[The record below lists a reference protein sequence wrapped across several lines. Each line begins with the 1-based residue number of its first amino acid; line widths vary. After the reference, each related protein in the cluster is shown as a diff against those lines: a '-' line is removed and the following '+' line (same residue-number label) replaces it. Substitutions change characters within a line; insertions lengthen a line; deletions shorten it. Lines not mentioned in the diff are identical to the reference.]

1 VTSHIDLPPDVY
13 NALTPR
19 FTIEREVG
27 AGGMATVFLARDE
40 RNERPVAIKILRAGA
55 DSAAGVERF
64 EREIKLLARLQ
75 HPLILPLHDSGIA
88 GEALYFVMP
97 YVDGEAL
104 RDRILRDGPLPIA
117 DALRIAIEVADALA
131 YAHAQGVVHRD
142 IKPENIML
150 WRGHAV
156 VADFGIASI
165 AYAASADDASRLTHA
180 GAWLGTPGYMS
191 PEQAAGELGI
201 GPASDQY
208 SLALVLYEML
218 TGSPPFVGSLRSVI
232 ARQVTESP
240 RPITESRPD
249 VSPTVASA
257 LGRAL
262 AKKPDD
268 RWPTT
273 ASFAEALRG
282 ATDHLGSIGP
292 SPESADAR
300 LSLAVLPFANIGG
313 DSANEFFSDGITDE
327 LIGALARVP
336 RLRVVSRTSAFAFRG
351 KDVALSEI
359 GARLRV
365 GFVLTGSVRRAG
377 DRLRLSAYLSRVADD
392 SLLWSETYDRKVAD
406 VFEVQD
412 DLSRRITGTVREALG
427 TSGAATPARV
437 HPARNVTAYEEYLL
451 GRYHWNKRYTP
462 SLREGLAA
470 FRRAIEADPSYAPA
484 WAGLAD
490 SHAVL
495 ASSAQE
501 LPGTAYPAAREAALK
516 AIELDPSLAEGHAS
530 LGLVRLNYDWD
541 WEGAERELLRA
552 IELNPSYSTARQWYS
567 SYLSSMGR
575 FEEAILSAQQA
586 VAVDP
591 YSLTAAI
598 RVGIAYTFA
607 RDYVKAAAQL
617 ERAKAMEPH
626 GLNAHSW
633 LTNAYVCL
641 GRHDDAVRLAD
652 EAYERS
658 ERALPFR
665 GMRASVYG
673 QVGRLEEARE
683 SIVEVL
689 SQPDGPPFFMA
700 YLSLTIGEK
709 DKAYEWLDR
718 GVRERGDLMHSLRT
732 TPFFASEWSDP
743 RFAAVLQQMGLGSPL
758 EPPSDRQPKT
768 QPKLSDAG

>member
-1 VTSHIDLPPDVY
+1 MTSDIDLPRDVY

-40 RNERPVAIKILRAGA
+40 RNDRPVALKILRTGA
-55 DSAAGVERF
+55 DTAAGVERF

-88 GEALYFVMP
+88 GDALYFVMP

-104 RDRILRDGPLPIA
+104 RDRMLRDGPLPIA
-117 DALRIAIEVADALA
+117 DALSIAIEVADALA

-165 AYAASADDASRLTHA
+165 AHAASGDEDARLTRA

-218 TGSPPFVGSLRSVI
+218 TGSPPFVGSLRSVL

-240 RPITESRPD
+240 RPIVELRPD
-249 VSPTVASA
+249 VTPTIAAA
-257 LGRAL
+257 LTRAL
-262 AKKPDD
+262 TKKPEE
-268 RWPTT
+268 RWSST

-282 ATDHLGSIGP
+282 ASDHAASIGP

-300 LSLAVLPFANIGG
+300 LSLAVLPFSNIGG
-313 DSANEFFSDGITDE
+313 DSANDFFSDGMTDE

-351 KDVALSEI
+351 KDVALAEI

-365 GFVLTGSVRRAG
+365 GFVLSGSVRRAG
-377 DRLRLSAYLSRVADD
+377 DRLRLSAHLSRVADD
-392 SLLWSETYDRKVAD
+392 SLLWSETYERKVAD

-427 TSGAATPARV
+427 TSGATTPARV
-437 HPARNVTAYEEYLL
+437 HPARSVTAYDEYLQ
-451 GRYHWNKRYTP
+451 GRYHWNKRSTA

-470 FRRAIEADPSYAPA
+470 FQRAIDADPTYAPA
-484 WAGLAD
+484 FAGLAD
-490 SHAVL
+490 SHALL
-495 ASSAQE
+495 ASSNQE
-501 LPGTAYPAAREAALK
+501 LPAKAYPAARDAALK

-541 WEGAERELLRA
+541 WEGAEREFQKA

-567 SYLSSMGR
+567 SYLSSMAR
-575 FEEAILSAQQA
+575 FAEAIEAAQQA
-586 VAVDP
+586 AAVDP
-591 YSLTAAI
+591 FSITATV

-607 RDYVKAAAQL
+607 LDYEKAAAQL
-617 ERAKAMEPH
+617 ERAMAMEPGFLH
-626 GLNAHSW
+626 AHSW
-633 LTNAYVCL
+633 LAHAYVGL
-641 GRHDDAVRLAD
+641 GRYDDAVRIAE
-652 EAYERS
+652 EAHAS
-658 ERALPFR
+658 GQRALPFR
-665 GMRASVYG
+665 GLLASVYG
-673 QVGRLEEARE
+673 EVGRSTEARE
-683 SIVEVL
+683 IIRDVV

-700 YLSLTIGEK
+700 LLQLIVGEHA
-709 DKAYEWLDR
+709 KAYEWLDR
-718 GVRERGDLMHSLRT
+718 GVRERGDLMHTLRT
-732 TPFFASEWSDP
+732 NPFFKSEWRDP
-743 RFAAVLQQMGLGSPL
+743 RFAELLQRMRLGPPL
-758 EPPSDRQPKT
+758 EAP
-768 QPKLSDAG
+768 

>member
-1 VTSHIDLPPDVY
+1 MTSHIDLPPDVY

-40 RNERPVAIKILRAGA
+40 RNERPVALKILRAGA
-55 DSAAGVERF
+55 DTAAGVERF

-88 GEALYFVMP
+88 GDALYFVMP

-104 RDRILRDGPLPIA
+104 RDRMLRDGPLPIA

-165 AYAASADDASRLTHA
+165 AHAASADDDARLTRA

-191 PEQAAGELGI
+191 PEQAAGDLGI

-218 TGSPPFVGSLRSVI
+218 SGSPPFVGSLRSVL

-240 RPITESRPD
+240 RPIAELRPD
-249 VSPTVASA
+249 VTPTIAVA
-257 LGRAL
+257 LTRAL

-273 ASFAEALRG
+273 ARFAEALRG
-282 ATDHLGSIGP
+282 ATDHPASIGP

-313 DSANEFFSDGITDE
+313 DSANDFFSDGMTDE

-351 KDVALSEI
+351 KDVALAEI
-359 GARLRV
+359 GAQLRV
-365 GFVLTGSVRRAG
+365 GFVLSGSVRRAG
-377 DRLRLSAYLSRVADD
+377 DRLRLSAHLSRVADD
-392 SLLWSETYDRKVAD
+392 SLLWSETYERKVAD

-412 DLSRRITGTVREALG
+412 DLSRHITGTVREALG
-427 TSGAATPARV
+427 TSGATTPARV
-437 HPARNVTAYEEYLL
+437 HPARSVTAYDEYLQ
-451 GRYHWNKRYTP
+451 GRYHWNKRSAA

-470 FRRAIEADPSYAPA
+470 FQRAIDSDPTYAPA
-484 WAGLAD
+484 YAGLAD
-490 SHAVL
+490 SHALL
-495 ASSAQE
+495 ASSSLE
-501 LPGTAYPAAREAALK
+501 LPAKAYPAAREAALK

-541 WEGAERELLRA
+541 WEGAERELRRA

-567 SYLSSMGR
+567 SFLSSMAR
-575 FEEAILSAQQA
+575 FDESIASAQQA
-586 VAVDP
+586 AAVDP
-591 YSLTAAI
+591 FSITATV

-607 RDYVKAAAQL
+607 REYEKAAAQL
-617 ERAKAMEPH
+617 ERAMAMEPNFLH
-626 GLNAHSW
+626 AHSW
-633 LTNAYVCL
+633 LANAYIGL
-641 GRHDDAVRLAD
+641 GRYDDAVRIAE
-652 EAYERS
+652 EAYEAS
-658 ERALPFR
+658 QRALPFR
-665 GMRASVYG
+665 GLLAGTYG
-673 QVGRLEEARE
+673 QVGRGAEAMDIIRD
-683 SIVEVL
+683 VL
-689 SQPDGPPFFMA
+689 SQPNGPPFFMA
-700 YLSLTIGEK
+700 LLHLTIGEHE
-709 DKAYEWLDR
+709 KAYAWLDR
-718 GVRERGDLMHSLRT
+718 GVQERGDLMHSLRT
-732 TPFFASEWSDP
+732 NPFFKSEWHDP
-743 RFAAVLQQMGLGSPL
+743 RFAELLQRMQLGPPL
-758 EPPSDRQPKT
+758 EPPTTR
-768 QPKLSDAG
+768 G

>member
-1 VTSHIDLPPDVY
+1 MTSQIDLPGNVY
-13 NALTPR
+13 SALSAR
-19 FTIEREVG
+19 FAIEREIG

-40 RNERPVAIKILRAGA
+40 RNERPVAIKVLRTGA
-55 DSAAGVERF
+55 DSSAGVERF

-88 GEALYFVMP
+88 GEALYFIMP
-97 YVDGEAL
+97 YVDGETL
-104 RDRILRDGPLPIA
+104 RDRLLREGRLPVA
-117 DALRIAIEVADALA
+117 ESGRIAVEVADALA

-156 VADFGIASI
+156 VADFGIATI
-165 AYAASADDASRLTHA
+165 AYASTADDEARLTRA
-180 GAWLGTPGYMS
+180 GSWLGTPGYMS
-191 PEQAAGELGI
+191 PEQAAGELEI
-201 GPASDQY
+201 GPAADQY

-218 TGSPPFVGSLRSVI
+218 SGSPPFVGTLRSVL

-240 RPITESRPD
+240 RSISEVRPD
-249 VSPTVASA
+249 IAPAMA
-257 LGRAL
+257 AAIARAL
-262 AKKPDD
+262 SKKPED
-268 RWPTT
+268 RWPST
-273 ASFAEALRG
+273 AAFAEALRD
-282 ATDHLGSIGP
+282 ASGSAFRIGP

-300 LSLAVLPFANIGG
+300 LSLAVLPFSNIGG
-313 DSANEFFSDGITDE
+313 DSANDFFSDGITDE

-351 KDVALSEI
+351 KDVPLAEI
-359 GARLRV
+359 GAQLRV
-365 GFVLTGSVRRAG
+365 GFVLSGSVRRAG
-377 DRLRLSAYLSRVADD
+377 ERLRLSAHLSRVADD
-392 SLLWSETYDRKVAD
+392 SLLWSETYERQIAD
-406 VFEVQD
+406 VFDVQD
-412 DLSRRITGTVREALG
+412 DLSRRITGTVRDALG
-427 TSGAATPARV
+427 AAGVTTPARI

-462 SLREGLAA
+462 SLRKGLAA
-470 FRRAIEADPSYAPA
+470 FTRAIAADASYAPA

-495 ASSAQE
+495 ASSGQE
-501 LPGTAYPAAREAALK
+501 VPANAYPAAREAALK

-530 LGLVRLNYDWD
+530 LGLVMLNYDWD
-541 WEGAERELLRA
+541 WEGAERELQRA

-586 VAVDP
+586 AAVDP
-591 YSLTAAI
+591 FSLPAAI

-607 RDYVKAAAQL
+607 GDYVKAAAQL
-617 ERAKAMEPH
+617 ERAKAMEPE

-633 LTNAYVCL
+633 LTNAYVAL
-641 GRHDDAVRLAD
+641 GRHDDAVRLAE

-683 SIVEVL
+683 SILEVV

-700 YLSLTIGEK
+700 YLNLTIGQK
-709 DKAYEWLDR
+709 DAAYQWLRR
-718 GVRERGDLMHSLRT
+718 GVEERGDLMHSLRT
-732 TPFFASEWSDP
+732 TPFFMSEWGDP
-743 RFAAVLQQMGLGSPL
+743 RFAELLRLMRLGSPL
-758 EPPSDRQPKT
+758 DPR
-768 QPKLSDAG
+768 